1 MCGYRSSDPGT
12 CPRCGLPLLYKVRLI
27 KPYKSNMPGVWRYSS
42 VLPRPIRVVSL
53 GEGFTRIRRVND
65 VVIKYEGNNPTGT
78 YYDRGSAVLASLING
93 GEVKLTF
100 EEDLTRSLALYLS
113 TVGIETTVSVSYNV
127 DPRDLL
133 ILAKLNVKVCV
144 NCIDKPS
151 IDYFNPLLIEG
162 FKTIAYELFEQ
173 LNDVKVIAVP
183 VERGALTLA
192 VVKGFMELEEMGLI
206 GSMPRLI
213 GVYIGELK
221 SPIGNQ
227 LRELGIT
234 FMKVKPEDAI
244 SAVVELARHSIF
256 ARPISASAY
265 VIAKNTGAVAIV
277 SGSPKVR
284 VNTSESSGLGRLQ
297 RLQGLIIARVPRGKP
312 LTAYSIWRT
321 IGEGSLLGVYK
332 ALDSL
337 VSKGM
342 ATVTIRVIGKRK
354 VKYYVLS

>member
-1 MCGYRSSDPGT
+1 VEFTCILCGYRSSDPGT
-12 CPRCGLPLLYKVRLI
+12 CPRCGLPLLYKVRPI

-151 IDYFNPLLIEG
+151 IDYFNPLLIED
-162 FKTIAYELFEQ
+162 YHHD
-173 LNDVKVIAVP
+173 NDYDNYYD
-183 VERGALTLA
+183 R
-192 VVKGFMELEEMGLI
+192 
-206 GSMPRLI
+206 RLDDHCHV
-213 GVYIGELK
+213 GH
-221 SPIGNQ
+221 
-227 LRELGIT
+227 
-234 FMKVKPEDAI
+234 
-244 SAVVELARHSIF
+244 HSSLVN
-256 ARPISASAY
+256 AEHPDDHRDQAGDVNDLPCH
-265 VIAKNTGAVAIV
+265 
-277 SGSPKVR
+277 SGR
-284 VNTSESSGLGRLQ
+284 RDRYSGR
-297 RLQGLIIARVPRGKP
+297 A
-312 LTAYSIWRT
+312 
-321 IGEGSLLGVYK
+321 
-332 ALDSL
+332 DSL
-337 VSKGM
+337 GCNEE
-342 ATVTIRVIGKRK
+342 VT
-354 VKYYVLS
+354 